1 MALRVTASQRIGPLR
16 IRRTRTGAVSVAL
29 KLGPIT
35 WSTSPRRHTRPRLTA
50 AERRALATRTA
61 QRAVL
66 VRAVLADVLLVVLI
80 WSAVRGA
87 PGSVLAVLALADLA
101 AIGAWWR
108 RRRALHT
115 PTESEED

>member
-16 IRRTRTGAVSVAL
+16 IRRARGGAVTVAL
-29 KLGPIT
+29 KIGPFT

-50 AERRALATRTA
+50 AQRRALATRSA
-61 QRAVL
+61 RRAVL
-66 VRAVLADVLLVVLI
+66 VRALLADVLAAALI

-87 PGSVLAVLALADLA
+87 PGVVLVVLALA
-101 AIGAWWR
+101 AIASWRR
-108 RRRALHT
+108 RRRALPT